1 MGLHGIS
8 ITSLILIFLIVLL
21 IFGSKRIRNVGED
34 LGRALKGFRN
44 SVSDEKAKDSD
55 KPEDST
61 PQG

>member
-44 SVSDEKAKDSD
+44 SVSDEKPKDSD